1 MQNGS
6 SSSVIPYETVSD
18 IKTAAE
24 ESARKAGRGAS
35 ATTLLN
41 SSKNLIARAN
51 AIENDGE
58 VKEALIC
65 LMKAATLISMCMNT
79 VEYKQEMKKHGALYQ
94 QMHHF
99 QVVSVSFVAMT
110 IHNVNI

>member
-1 MQNGS
+1 
-6 SSSVIPYETVSD
+6 
-18 IKTAAE
+18 
-24 ESARKAGRGAS
+24 
-35 ATTLLN
+35 
-41 SSKNLIARAN
+41 
-51 AIENDGE
+51 
-58 VKEALIC
+58 
-65 LMKAATLISMCMNT
+65 MKAATLISMCMNT